1 MAKSTGMT
9 EGSVLK
15 KTVLST
21 VGTLLILM
29 CSASLY
35 AQRVD
40 YLGDAHV
47 DGAQDHDNIHVG
59 RHDGR
64 FRAIQLR
71 VSGGAIYFERVIVH
85 FENGGQEELVIRDR
99 IPSGGMTRAID
110 LPGDRRVIQSVELWY
125 GKDRWEHRPK
135 VSLYGI
141 R

>member
-1 MAKSTGMT
+1 
-9 EGSVLK
+9 VLK
-15 KTVLST
+15 KSLLST
-21 VGTLLILM
+21 IGVLFVLAF
-29 CSASLY
+29 SAALH
-35 AQRVD
+35 AQEGRWD

-59 RHDGR
+59 KHNGR

-85 FENGGQEELVIRDR
+85 FGDHTQEELIIRDK
-99 IPSGGMTRAID
+99 IPSGGSTRAID
-110 LPGDRRVIQSVELWY
+110 LPGDRRVIESVELWY

>member
-1 MAKSTGMT
+1 M
-9 EGSVLK
+9 LK
-15 KTVLST
+15 KSLLST
-21 VGTLLILM
+21 IGVLFVLAF
-29 CSASLY
+29 SAALH
-35 AQRVD
+35 AQEGRWD

-59 RHDGR
+59 KHDGR

-71 VSGGAIYFERVIVH
+71 PSGGAIYFERVIVH
-85 FENGGQEELVIRDR
+85 FGDHTQEELIIRDK
-99 IPSGGMTRAID
+99 IPSGGSTRAID
-110 LPGDRRVIQSVELWY
+110 LPGDRRVIESVELWY

>member
-1 MAKSTGMT
+1 MT

-21 VGTLLILM
+21 VGILLILM
-29 CSASLY
+29 FSASLY

-47 DGAQDHDNIHVG
+47 DGGQDHDSIHVG

-85 FENGGQEELVIRDR
+85 FENGTQEELVIRDR

-110 LPGDRRVIQSVELWY
+110 LPGDRRVIQSVEMWY